1 MRLAKRGQFFV
12 KSTAPMV
19 ALRLGRFYCP
29 ARMNNRIFPRCIVTT
44 LLLALACSVPS
55 RAQVQ
60 PLSPKQ
66 PGAPW
71 PDWELTDFQP
81 KSSKFNET
89 YGLNHFRGRVTFV
102 ALLATWCSYCKIQI
116 EEMEEMRKEFAAN
129 RIEVNF
135 IAVNI
140 STGASEQGEFTS
152 RCSFPLFQDTDLE
165 NVFGL
170 HQGGKD
176 DYYIYNERGELTDFF
191 PFRGERESDLA
202 SPEGYANIKQ
212 AILDAPFQS
221 RLSVDTVAAVKIDG
235 IAGRTYRIDFSED
248 LGDKKQWKPLKT
260 VTIDADQFIYVDLE
274 ATRLREQRFYQVEEV
289 P

>member
-1 MRLAKRGQFFV
+1 MINMK
-12 KSTAPMV
+12 
-19 ALRLGRFYCP
+19 
-29 ARMNNRIFPRCIVTT
+29 FPRCFVATVM
-44 LLLALACSVPS
+44 LALAYSAPTQLQ
-55 RAQVQ
+55 AQPV
-60 PLSPKQ
+60 SPKE
-66 PGAPW
+66 PGAPC

-140 STGASEQGEFTS
+140 ASGASEQDEFTS
-152 RCSFPLFQDTDLE
+152 RCSFPLFQDTELVDA
-165 NVFGL
+165 FGL

-260 VTIDADQFIYVDLE
+260 LTIDVDQFIYVDLE
-274 ATRLREQRFYQVEEV
+274 ATRLRKQRFYRVEEV